1 MAVSKRAKKVV
12 DETRIAKRV
21 TKVLPVECK
30 VVALPMLRVGRT
42 MMRPG
47 DSFGGRTINIS
58 RTGLLIN
65 SDVELDLKTV
75 LDVTLTLEN
84 RAKTKMRI
92 TTHVARVK
100 RNAFNLYGHW
110 AMGLHV
116 VRDEDNTMDFLDKY
130 FNA

>member
-1 MAVSKRAKKVV
+1 MAVSKRAKKV

-21 TKVLPVECK
+21 TKVLPVDCK
-30 VVALPMLRVGRT
+30 VVALPDVRLGRT
-42 MMRPG
+42 LLRPG

-84 RAKTKMRI
+84 RAKTKMRL
-92 TTHVARVK
+92 TAEVARVK

-116 VRDEDNTMDFLDKY
+116 TRDDDRTMEFLDKY